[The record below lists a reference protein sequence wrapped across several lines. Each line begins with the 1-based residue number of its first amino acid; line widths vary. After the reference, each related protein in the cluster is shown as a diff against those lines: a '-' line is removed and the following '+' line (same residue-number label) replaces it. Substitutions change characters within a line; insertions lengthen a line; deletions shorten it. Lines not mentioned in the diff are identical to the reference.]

1 MEITKELYETH
12 QRLSACSVKFLDFV
26 KDNPMCLQRS
36 HFEPSLSQRHE
47 FWFTRFQSWPTFI
60 NKKTKETLKE
70 AALKVY
76 QLIKAIPER
85 LFSYDIN
92 KISDYYE
99 LPKDITEMLIYGV
112 DKAYL
117 DSLLGRGD
125 FIFTPSGQLKCIEFN
140 VQANMGGW
148 ELDIIEPKYIN
159 IPVISKFL
167 EENNVKLRH
176 NQLFRV
182 LTEHVLRSF
191 LEKSLKLKR
200 PEINI
205 AIAFPGLK
213 GIAESS
219 IGANLQN
226 LYKTILQREPGAL
239 KGNFII
245 CGYDVLKI
253 IDQCLFCGDMQI
265 DILIEMSNGNV
276 PLFFMLAVK
285 AGNLMLY
292 NGPIQRL
299 ISNKLNIALL
309 SEHQHSGI
317 FTAEEQEVIKA
328 YIPWTRKVIPG
339 DTIYGTGKIK
349 LEDFICSHR
358 ERMVLKSAE
367 GLAGEEVYI
376 GSRTPPD
383 QWRQMVEKAMAEK
396 TWVIQEYIP
405 SPSFLYQTGENDFAP
420 HQTVWGLFA
429 FGNHYAGGFV
439 RILPEKN
446 NKGVINT
453 KQGAEKSIVLE
464 IEE

>member
-1 MEITKELYETH
+1 MEITKELYEAH
-12 QRLSACSVKFLDFV
+12 QRLSACSARFLDFV
-26 KDNPMCLQRS
+26 KDNPVCLQRS
-36 HFEPSLSQRHE
+36 HFEPSLSRGYE
-47 FWFTRFQSWPTFI
+47 FRSTRFQPWPTFI
-60 NKKTKETLKE
+60 NKKTKETLEE

-76 QLIKAIPER
+76 RLIKTIPER

-92 KISDYYE
+92 KISDYYG
-99 LPKDITEMLIYGV
+99 LPGEMSEMLLYGV

-125 FIFTPSGQLKCIEFN
+125 FILSPSGQLKCIEYN

-167 EENNVKLRH
+167 GENNVQLRH
-176 NQLFRV
+176 NQLFRI
-182 LTEHVLRSF
+182 LTQHVLRSF
-191 LEKSLKLKR
+191 LEKPLKSKR
-200 PEINI
+200 PEINF
-205 AIAFPGLK
+205 AIAFPELK
-213 GIAESS
+213 GIVETS
-219 IGANLQN
+219 ISTYLRN
-226 LYKTILQREPGAL
+226 LYKTILQQEPGPL

-245 CGYDVLKI
+245 CGFDALKI
-253 IDQCLFCGDMQI
+253 IDDRLFCGNMQI
-265 DILIEMSNGNV
+265 DILIEMGNGNV
-276 PLFFMLAVK
+276 PFLFLLAVK

-299 ISNKLNIALL
+299 LSNKLNIALL

-317 FTAEEQEVIKA
+317 FTGEEQEIIKA
-328 YIPWTRKVIPG
+328 YIPWTRKLIPG
-339 DTIYGTGKIK
+339 YTTYGTAKIK
-349 LEDFICSHR
+349 LEDFMYSHR
-358 ERMVLKSAE
+358 ERLVLKSAE
-367 GLAGEEVYI
+367 GLGGEEVYP
-376 GSRTPPD
+376 GNRTPPG
-383 QWRQMVEKAMAEK
+383 QWWQMVEKAIAEK

-405 SPSFLYQTGENDFAP
+405 SPSFLYQTGENDSAP
-420 HQTVWGLFA
+420 HQTVWGLFV

-453 KQGAEKSIVLE
+453 KQGAEKSIILE